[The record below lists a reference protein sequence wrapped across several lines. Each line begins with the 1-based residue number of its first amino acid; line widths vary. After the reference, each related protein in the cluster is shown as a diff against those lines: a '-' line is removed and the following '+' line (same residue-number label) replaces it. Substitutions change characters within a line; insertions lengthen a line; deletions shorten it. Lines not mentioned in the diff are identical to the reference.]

1 MEIKVQL
8 ISVCILFHLQ
18 FSTADE
24 CACATG
30 NVHVRSGAGTTH
42 SILGTLPTDSCLA
55 FKGHLSTVSGTHW
68 ANVDYHGQDGWISST
83 YLTFRTCSLS
93 NSHNTGT
100 GSHSTTGCPPIVS
113 RSEWHA
119 RAPAHHIGPLPAVPG
134 NVYIHHGATHG
145 CHTKADCIKLVQSYQ
160 NYHMDTHGW
169 PDIGYSFIIGEDGN
183 IYEGRGWN
191 TIGAHTY
198 NHNYDGL
205 GFCVMG
211 DFTSHVPNS
220 LAINAVKSL
229 IDCGVKT
236 GRITQNYVLKGH
248 RDVGQTSCPGDKLYA
263 LINTW
268 PHYHH

>member
-1 MEIKVQL
+1 MEIKVQF
-8 ISVCILFHLQ
+8 ISACILFHLQ

-30 NVHVRSGAGTTH
+30 NVHIRSGAGTTH

-100 GSHSTTGCPPIVS
+100 GSHSTTGCPPIVG

-160 NYHMDTHGW
+160 NYHMDTHG
-169 PDIGYSFIIGEDGN
+169 
-183 IYEGRGWN
+183 
-191 TIGAHTY
+191 
-198 NHNYDGL
+198 
-205 GFCVMG
+205 FCVMG
-211 DFTSHVPNS
+211 DFTSRVPNN